1 MTNLK
6 LNESYI
12 DFRNKLPKT
21 FNFEDNESKIILLE
35 NKFGTIDLN
44 IKENVEINI
53 IVLFLPSTEVSQKDF
68 NINFNLNKNS
78 SLNLKI
84 SNIANYDCNDNFTI
98 NLNEENTAVE
108 FYNATIINKSF
119 KKNSV
124 INSVHKA
131 RNSYSNI
138 RTYEVLKDT
147 SKGFIRCISDIKK
160 GSNQSEAHQELRLL
174 VLDKMA
180 KADSDPVLLIDENDI
195 VASHANAIGMLDP
208 DQVFYLLSRGL
219 NETQAQELIINGY
232 FEPIFQEIEDE
243 KLLKY
248 LKEQLKG
255 MI

>member
-1 MTNLK
+1 MINIK

-12 DFRNKLPKT
+12 DFRDNLPSNFT
-21 FNFEDNESKIILLE
+21 FSESENKIILLE
-35 NKFGTIDLN
+35 NKFGSVDLN
-44 IKENVEINI
+44 IEQDVEMKVVI
-53 IVLFLPSTEVSQKDF
+53 LFLPSKENSKKEF
-68 NINFNLNKNS
+68 NITFNLMKNS
-78 SLNLKI
+78 KLDLKI
-84 SNIANYDCNDNFTI
+84 SNIANYNCDDNFTI

-108 FYNATIINKSF
+108 FYNSTIINKDI

-124 INSVHKA
+124 IKSVHNA

-138 RTYEVLKDT
+138 KTYEVLKDT

-160 GSNQSEAHQELRLL
+160 GSNQAEAHQELRLL
-174 VLDKMA
+174 VLDKEA

-219 NETQAQELIINGY
+219 NKTQAQELIINGY
-232 FEPIFQEIEDE
+232 FEPVFQEIGDEELLNHLKE
-243 KLLKY
+243 KL
-248 LKEQLKG
+248 KE